1 MKTQVRGDENLYI
14 CIMEA
19 TPIRLLLADDD
30 EDDRMFFEDA
40 LEGLPVK
47 PLLNTVSDGEQLIKL
62 LTNESTIL
70 PDVLFLDLN
79 MPRKN
84 GFECLT
90 EIKCHDRLKS
100 LQVIIYSTSLDRE
113 VVNLLYEK
121 GAHCYVR
128 KPGDFYSLKK
138 VIHEAII
145 AVLQNNKSQRV
156 KENFV
161 IQI

>member
-1 MKTQVRGDENLYI
+1 MNNNKMNI
-14 CIMEA
+14 
-19 TPIRLLLADDD
+19 LLADDD
-30 EDDRMFFEDA
+30 IDHCNFFKEA
-40 LEGLPVK
+40 LESLPMTTHLTIV
-47 PLLNTVSDGEQLIKL
+47 NDGEELMNYLDENI
-62 LTNESTIL
+62 IHL
-70 PDVLFLDLN
+70 PHVLFLDVN

-90 EIKCHDRLKS
+90 EIKRNEKLKS
-100 LQVIIYSTSLDRE
+100 LQVIIYSTSLNHE
-113 VVNLLYEK
+113 VVDLLYEK
-121 GAHCYVR
+121 GARYYVR

-145 AVLQNNKSQRV
+145 ATLQNNKSQPV